1 MEDPGPSSAAPEPPP
16 PSPSPPPEEGD
27 GWVILPPSEVEGIDD
42 PKVIHWEDLQQELAR
57 LWSLS
62 AALQSVRDRKAQ
74 LAARLE
80 SALEVIITEVGS
92 RSPSC
97 AIPSGTVGS
106 SALYHLIL
114 QWVGAR
120 ILVLSFSA
128 RNYSWE
134 RLDSSPYL
142 WLCLECQNDGNP
154 HSQFFPMQRV
164 LKG

>member
-1 MEDPGPSSAAPEPPP
+1 MEDPGPSSAAPEP
-16 PSPSPPPEEGD
+16 SPTSPPPEEGD
-27 GWVILPPSEVEGIDD
+27 GWVLLPPSEVEGIDD

-92 RSPSC
+92 RSPPC